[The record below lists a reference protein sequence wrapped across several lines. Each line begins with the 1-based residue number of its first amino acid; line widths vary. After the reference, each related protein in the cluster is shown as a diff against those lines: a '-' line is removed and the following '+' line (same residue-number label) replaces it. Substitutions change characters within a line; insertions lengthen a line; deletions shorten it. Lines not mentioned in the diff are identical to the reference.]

1 MAGPGDKYK
10 KEGDPSIKIGD
21 TVLMKDGTYAIA
33 AGIKP
38 KVNTYKD
45 NPNMYKWDEKNP
57 IRSIDATSSILDKQ
71 NIASAVQSE
80 VKKGYAAKMA
90 PAFNSILNMLDDL
103 QSSGKITKDEV
114 YTMLAP
120 KHLREDPF
128 GSRKNL
134 DEWAKKYDPD
144 YFKNTIHDKE
154 IYKDVKKYKKAV
166 EEKGEDFFIARTN
179 VGRQVKYEFK
189 NGKPV
194 LKPVAQYGS
203 KEDLLSTV
211 IDSWNLEE
219 LKKENY
225 TSTVLNRVADY
236 VRKNSSLGPVQRAFT
251 STNLAASMADAELYS
266 LVLQDVKD
274 FRTKAKEKIVNYMYN
289 DLRADDDDGDEL
301 RIQTKQEFATPM
313 FDKNNKFIGYNY
325 DQLRFQLDK
334 SFDAA
339 GNFDANY
346 IPYTNYQERMDRDQ
360 MAYDLKGRKIKG
372 LGNRGLVP
380 SDLKDDEG
388 VATIIDIQRQENEFL
403 KDEFKGY
410 DSGLSG
416 DKGKYKWLPMASSST
431 PEDWEEEIMKDTKNQ
446 QGLIGWNAYV
456 SNKGILDWLNP
467 LSSFTQ
473 EPYTYYQLTNKGMGK
488 YFKGAFSKAVN
499 KLYEDSSSNNI
510 LGIGYTNVPFFQNIT
525 AAGGGTGI
533 GAKGLGKKIN
543 LDAGENTDAVSIW
556 ESFKFDWDN
565 NRLKNKINGADRLI
579 SFNGFGTY
587 GYNESLGEDE
597 NIGESSDKGV
607 KLMNNFLLWTEEHP
621 GSDFDLEAYKYAAG
635 SFDKSAMIVRFPKK
649 FLKEQVEK
657 EKVIDE
663 ADLNLIEKNGL
674 SIIAGSNDFSNELI
688 KAQRTPLQLT
698 VDYRGAYTWSH
709 PTGLA
714 TYTIEKNL
722 DGLSGV
728 DYKTVTRYYN
738 TEGKQINQVTNPV
751 TNFGDNLDKA
761 LYTAIDQLSRDIN
774 KALNNQ

>member
-128 GSRKNL
+128 GSRAKL
-134 DEWAKKYDPD
+134 DEWTKKYDPD

-289 DLRADDDDGDEL
+289 DLRADDNIIEQFGTPIFDDNKKFVKYD
-301 RIQTKQEFATPM
+301 M
-313 FDKNNKFIGYNY
+313 NN
-325 DQLRFQLDK
+325 LRFQLDK
-334 SFDAA
+334 SFDQA

-346 IPYTNYQERMDRDQ
+346 IPKTNYELELKKYDYYENKRKRDLGPYYSGSKNYGINDPFSETDILWHSTQDYSERDDIQEKGINFPYKFESPQEMSDE
-360 MAYDLKGRKIKG
+360 DLKEYYKKYNSSKLPVIEHSPTMFEI
-372 LGNRGLVP
+372 GNPFTGYNNMSLDP
-380 SDLKDDEG
+380 IYSI
-388 VATIIDIQRQENEFL
+388 AT
-403 KDEFKGY
+403 
-410 DSGLSG
+410 SGKQLSQ
-416 DKGKYKWLPMASSST
+416 K
-431 PEDWEEEIMKDTKNQ
+431 
-446 QGLIGWNAYV
+446 
-456 SNKGILDWLNP
+456 
-467 LSSFTQ
+467 
-473 EPYTYYQLTNKGMGK
+473 
-488 YFKGAFSKAVN
+488 FSKVFGKAVN

-597 NIGESSDKGV
+597 SIGESSNKGV
-607 KLMNNFLLWTEEHP
+607 KLMNNFLLWAEEHP

-663 ADLNLIEKNGL
+663 ADLNLIEQNGL

-722 DGLSGV
+722 DGISGV

-761 LYTAIDQLSRDIN
+761 LYKAIDQLSRDIN